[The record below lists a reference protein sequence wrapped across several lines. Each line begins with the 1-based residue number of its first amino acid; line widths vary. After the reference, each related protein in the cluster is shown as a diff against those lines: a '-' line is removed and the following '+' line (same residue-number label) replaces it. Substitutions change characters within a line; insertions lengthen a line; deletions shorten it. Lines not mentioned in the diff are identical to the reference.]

1 MGCTNDDLGTYA
13 IEVQN
18 EADGNPKSLARL
30 VNPVQ
35 AKFLQPIVGGD
46 AVIGSEFILECQVEP
61 ESGADSLNVSL
72 SVRQEGLP
80 TRVCGFPRVV

>member
-61 ESGADSLNVSL
+61 ESGPDSFNQS
-72 SVRQEGLP
+72 
-80 TRVCGFPRVV
+80 

>member
-61 ESGADSLNVSL
+61 ESGPDSFNQSWDIAK
-72 SVRQEGLP
+72 
-80 TRVCGFPRVV
+80 FI